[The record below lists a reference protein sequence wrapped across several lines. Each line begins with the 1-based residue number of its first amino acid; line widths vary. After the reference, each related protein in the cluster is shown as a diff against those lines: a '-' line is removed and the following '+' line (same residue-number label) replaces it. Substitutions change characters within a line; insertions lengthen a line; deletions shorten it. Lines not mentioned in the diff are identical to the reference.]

1 MKRLFGTDGI
11 RGRARTFPL
20 DAASMYALGEST
32 AHRLIATGL
41 SSTVLLGTDTR
52 ESGTEIARALS
63 AGITAGGGRAR
74 FAGVIPT
81 PGIAYLC
88 RIEDAGAAIS
98 ISASHNPWQ
107 DNGVK
112 IFGHDGMKLSDEL
125 EKQIE
130 DEMLQIRVEGREPGS
145 DVSVVLEPM
154 LVQEYEDFLVRG
166 IGEGMLDGV
175 RVVVDTGHGAAFE
188 IGPRVFERAGAEVIA
203 IYNEPDG
210 RNINE
215 GCGALHPEQM
225 AEAVVQEKAA
235 FGVSFDGDADRV
247 IFADD
252 SGKVRNGDEILFLL
266 ATFRKRE
273 GRLKRPVVVATV
285 MSNLG
290 FEKRLAEE
298 EIDLVRAS
306 VGDKYVLERM
316 IEHEASIGGEQSGH
330 IIDLDVHTT
339 GDGIH
344 TALVM
349 GGIIGRSDTPF
360 SRMKT
365 FDPMPQV
372 LLNQKVTSK
381 PPLES
386 AETYQRVLADE
397 KASLGDDVRILVR
410 YSGTENLV
418 RVMVEGPDA
427 LRISETAE
435 RLRDAIAKDA
445 GIP

>member
-1 MKRLFGTDGI
+1 MKNLFGTDGI

-32 AHRLIATGL
+32 AHRLIASGL
-41 SSTVLLGTDTR
+41 TPTVLLGMDTR
-52 ESGTEIARALS
+52 ESGPEIARALA
-63 AGITAGGGRAR
+63 AGIRAGGGRAR
-74 FAGVIPT
+74 FAGIIPT

-88 RIEDAGAAIS
+88 RTEDAGAAIS
-98 ISASHNPWQ
+98 ISASHNPWH

-112 IFGHDGMKLSDEL
+112 LFGHDGMKLSDEI

-130 DEMLQIRVEGREPGS
+130 SEMLEIRVEGRDPG
-145 DVSVVLEPM
+145 DDARVVLEP
-154 LVQEYEDFLVRG
+154 LLAQRYEDFLVQG
-166 IGEGMLDGV
+166 LGEGVLDGT
-175 RVVVDTGHGAAFE
+175 RVVVDSGHGAAYE
-188 IGPRVFERAGAEVIA
+188 IGPRVFERVGAEVIA
-203 IYNEPDG
+203 VFNEPDG
-210 RNINE
+210 RNIND

-225 AEAVVQEKAA
+225 AEAVKQEKAA

-252 SGKVRNGDEILFLL
+252 SGRVRNGDEILFLF
-266 ATFRKRE
+266 ATTRKRE
-273 GRLKRPVVVATV
+273 GRLRRSVVVATV

-290 FEKRLAEE
+290 FEKRLKEE
-298 EIDLVRAS
+298 DIELVRAN
-306 VGDKYVLERM
+306 VGDKYVLEKM
-316 IEHEASIGGEQSGH
+316 IEHGASIGGEQSGH

-349 GGIIGRSDTPF
+349 GGLLAGSESPF

-372 LLNQKVTSK
+372 LLNQKIASK
-381 PPLES
+381 PALE
-386 AETYQRVLADE
+386 ALPTYQAVLAE
-397 KASLGDDVRILVR
+397 ELAALGDDVRILVR

-427 LRISETAE
+427 VRIGETAE
-435 RLRDAIAKDA
+435 KLRDAIAKDTA
-445 GIP
+445 